1 MTKVYSIK
9 RYRPHCAPRFLSF
22 FFPFFLTVSN
32 PLPYPCPLP
41 CRSLIFFSLLASV
54 SSYREDPKR
63 MENTCRCPD
72 VRSPPR
78 WILSFVERKQ
88 VPLFGSLSVRSP
100 ACFTSFPPCR
110 TIPSTIG
117 SRPFPIPGTYHLRVR
132 HPQNRS
138 VSRNNTRCHG
148 HPSTIVHT
156 NVDSRSFAS
165 IRNHWPPRCFDNAV
179 AFQISDRKIVQ
190 EKKDKMVKG
199 LPLSNEHKSA
209 WFRLWRG

>member
-1 MTKVYSIK
+1 MTKVYRIK

-22 FFPFFLTVSN
+22 FFFHYFSQFLT
-32 PLPYPCPLP
+32 PLPCPCPLP
-41 CRSLIFFSLLASV
+41 CRPLILFSLLASV

-63 MENTCRCPD
+63 MENTCRCPN

-88 VPLFGSLSVRSP
+88 VPLFGSLSIRSP

-110 TIPSTIG
+110 KTPSTIG

-148 HPSTIVHT
+148 LPSTIGHT
-156 NVDSRSFAS
+156 NFDSRSFAP
-165 IRNHWPPRCFDNAV
+165 IRNHWPPWCFDNAI

-190 EKKDKMVKG
+190 AKKGKMVRD
-199 LPLSNEHKSA
+199 LPL
-209 WFRLWRG
+209 